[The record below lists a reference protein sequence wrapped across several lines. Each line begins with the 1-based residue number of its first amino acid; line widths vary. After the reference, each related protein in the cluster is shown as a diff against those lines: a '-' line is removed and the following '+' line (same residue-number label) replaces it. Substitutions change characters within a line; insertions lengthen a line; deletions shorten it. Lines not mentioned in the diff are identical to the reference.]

1 MKANRELEAFSY
13 SVSHDLRSP
22 LRGIDGFSQALLEDY
37 SDKLDENG
45 KQYLN
50 HVRDGAQ
57 RMGIIIDDLLNL
69 SRITRTDLLKQP
81 ANLTKIAKESIAHL
95 QQQNPERKVEIFV
108 QEGAEVF
115 GDPGLLRLV
124 MDNLLSNSW
133 KFSSKSIGARIEF
146 GFKRELG
153 RVVYF
158 VRDNGV
164 GFDMAFSNKLFGAFQ
179 RFHSAEEYKGTGVGL
194 ATSKRII
201 DRHGGRIW
209 AESEVGKGTTFYFEL
224 GGQNGTV

>member
-1 MKANRELEAFSY
+1 LFQRLST

-37 SDKLDENG
+37 GDKLDENG

-57 RMGIIIDDLLNL
+57 RMGVIIDDLLNL
-69 SRITRTDLLKQP
+69 SRITRTDLLMQP
-81 ANLTKIAKESIAHL
+81 TDLTKIARESIAHL
-95 QQQNPERKVEIFV
+95 QQQNPERKVEVLIK
-108 QEGAEVF
+108 EGALVH

-133 KFSSKSIGARIEF
+133 KFSSKTLSARIEF
-146 GFKRELG
+146 GFNRTSET
-153 RVVYF
+153 VIYF
-158 VRDNGV
+158 VKDNGV

-179 RFHSAEEYKGTGVGL
+179 RLHSAEDYKGTGVGL

-201 DRHGGRIW
+201 DRHNGRIW
-209 AESEVGKGTTFYFEL
+209 AESEIGKGTIFYFEL
-224 GGQNGTV
+224 GGQHGKV

>member
-1 MKANRELEAFSY
+1 MKVNRELEAFSY

-37 SDKLDENG
+37 GDKLDENG

-50 HVRDGAQ
+50 HVREGAQ
-57 RMGIIIDDLLNL
+57 RMGVIIDDLLNL
-69 SRITRTDLLKQP
+69 SRITRTDLFKQH
-81 ANLTKIAKESIAHL
+81 ADLTKIAKESISHL
-95 QQQNPERKVEIFV
+95 QQQHPERKIEIFI

-124 MDNLLSNSW
+124 MDNLLSNAW

-146 GFKRELG
+146 GFKRESE
-153 RVVYF
+153 RIIYF

-164 GFDMAFSNKLFGAFQ
+164 GFDMAFSDKLFGAFQ
-179 RFHSAEEYKGTGVGL
+179 RLHSAEEYKGTGVGL

-201 DRHGGRIW
+201 DRHGGRM
-209 AESEVGKGTTFYFEL
+209 V
-224 GGQNGTV
+224 